1 MEKNEI
7 FTASIGANSTSKIAL
22 GFEIPKQKTDEMRD
36 NMKNMDG
43 IDMNPSDRKRG
54 GMGKGKSAGM
64 QGRSKQDFNLW
75 ITIQLV
81 EN

>member
-1 MEKNEI
+1 
-7 FTASIGANSTSKIAL
+7 
-22 GFEIPKQKTDEMRD
+22 
-36 NMKNMDG
+36 MKNMDG